1 MRLKDYLKKNKI
13 TQAKFASLLNIT
25 PAYMSLIV
33 RGLNNPSFK
42 LALKI
47 EKITLGQVTTV
58 DLNAFLYKKIK
69 FSPFPIKY

>member
-13 TQAKFASLLNIT
+13 TQANFASLIGISQGYL
-25 PAYMSLIV
+25 SLIV

-47 EKITLGQVTTV
+47 EKITLGQVTTE
-58 DLNAFLYKKIK
+58 DLNAFLFKNMK
-69 FSPFPIKY
+69 FSPFPVKC